1 MLSIYYNKY
10 YEEFNQLKTING
22 LSLGRVNELHL
33 DLKKFIYRDMTNVS
47 TKYLQDYIGFFTY
60 IRNLRVTNDYY
71 PSSSKDAEK
80 IFIDILKS
88 KVNYTVK
95 EINLKRDV
103 RRL

>member
-1 MLSIYYNKY
+1 
-10 YEEFNQLKTING
+10 
-22 LSLGRVNELHL
+22 
-33 DLKKFIYRDMTNVS
+33 
-47 TKYLQDYIGFFTY
+47 
-60 IRNLRVTNDYY
+60 VTNDYY